1 MHYFKE
7 KRIDYD
13 STLLIHLAHLPVLN
27 PVDHQKTLPR
37 VVLVSISFA
46 YFETIFSPEIW
57 AYFEIPDLRW
67 LGLSS
72 KG

>member
-37 VVLVSISFA
+37 VVLFSISFA
-46 YFETIFSPEIW
+46 YFETIFSPENW
-57 AYFEIPDLRW
+57 AYFANPDLGW

>member
-13 STLLIHLAHLPVLN
+13 SMLLIHLVHLPVLN
-27 PVDHQKTLPR
+27 PIDHQKILPR

-46 YFETIFSPEIW
+46 YFGTIFSPEIW
-57 AYFEIPDLRW
+57 AYFENLDLGW